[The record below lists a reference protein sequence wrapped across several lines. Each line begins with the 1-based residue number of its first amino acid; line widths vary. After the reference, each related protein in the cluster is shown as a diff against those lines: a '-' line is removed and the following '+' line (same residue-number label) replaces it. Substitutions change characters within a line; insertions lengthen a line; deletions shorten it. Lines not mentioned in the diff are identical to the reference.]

1 MTSKTLL
8 IVASLVAVTP
18 VHGAFAQDDRTDGD
32 KAQATV
38 RSQDGGREATG
49 PTVGRA
55 VERVAPAPRPAPA
68 ASAAPAAPR
77 AEARDAAPPPAAASD
92 DDQRRRGSRDRGDN
106 PAVGRAVPRDSR
118 PAPAPPPSTR
128 DGRNDGRYRSGGV
141 YVAPRVYNYYYNPR
155 RYYPYGYGAFG
166 LGYFYYDPYTWYPP
180 SYYSGYGYGGGY
192 FPNSFFSGDL
202 RLSVTPRNADV
213 YVDGY
218 FAGRVDEFDGV
229 FQSLKLEE
237 GPHHVQITAPGY
249 LPLDFDV
256 RIEADRKITYRGA
269 LQPYRP

>member
-1 MTSKTLL
+1 MTSKSLL
-8 IVASLVAVTP
+8 IVASLVAMAP
-18 VHGAFAQDDRTDGD
+18 VHALYAQDDGNEGD
-32 KAQATV
+32 KPRATV

-49 PTVGRA
+49 PAVGRA
-55 VERVAPAPRPAPA
+55 VERSAPAPRPAPA
-68 ASAAPAAPR
+68 APPPAAPRGEAREAAAAAPAA
-77 AEARDAAPPPAAASD
+77 D
-92 DDQRRRGSRDRGDN
+92 DDQRRRDGGRDRGDN

-118 PAPAPPPSTR
+118 PAPARPPSAR
-128 DGRNDGRYRSGGV
+128 NGGNDGRYRSGGV
-141 YVAPRVYNYYYNPR
+141 YVAPRVYNYYYYPR

-192 FPNSFFSGDL
+192 FRNSFFEGEL
-202 RLSVTPRNADV
+202 RLSVAPRNADV

-229 FQSLKLEE
+229 FQALKLEE
-237 GPHHVQITAPGY
+237 GPHHIQITASGY

-269 LQPYRP
+269 LQPFRP

>member
-1 MTSKTLL
+1 MVVSL
-8 IVASLVAVTP
+8 IAIAP
-18 VHGAFAQDDRTDGD
+18 IHGVYAQDESDGD
-32 KAQATV
+32 KQRATV
-38 RSQDGGREATG
+38 RTQDGGREAVG
-49 PTVGRA
+49 PAVGRA
-55 VERVAPAPRPAPA
+55 VERPVPAPRPTPAPA
-68 ASAAPAAPR
+68 PVAAAPAA
-77 AEARDAAPPPAAASD
+77 AAAAAPAAE
-92 DDQRRRGSRDRGDN
+92 DQRRRDGGRDRGDN
-106 PAVGRAVPRDSR
+106 PAVGRAVPRGSR

-180 SYYSGYGYGGGY
+180 SYYSGYGYGGGGY
-192 FPNSFFSGDL
+192 FPNSFFEGEL
-202 RLSVTPRNADV
+202 RLSVAPRNAEV

-218 FAGRVDEFDGV
+218 FAGRVDDFDGV
-229 FQSLKLEE
+229 FQALRLEE
-237 GPHHVQITAPGY
+237 GAHHIQITAPGY